1 MQLFVKSLLLTAALF
16 SLTAVPN
23 LRGIADESHGPGQ
36 GHGSMDHNH
45 QPVEIPS
52 GQPVPQ
58 VDLVVH
64 SDAVQGWNL
73 EVKVSN
79 FQFTPSQADQA
90 DQLNQ
95 GHAHLYINGEKV
107 TRIYSNWYYLKTL
120 EPGKNQVRVTLN
132 TNSHKALYSQGQP
145 IEDTEMIQVP

>member
-1 MQLFVKSLLLTAALF
+1 MKLFVKSLVLTAALF
-16 SLTAVPN
+16 TITTLPN
-23 LRGIADESHGPGQ
+23 LRGIADESHSHSE
-36 GHGSMDHNH
+36 GHGSMDHSH
-45 QPVEIPS
+45 QPVEVPS

-79 FQFTPSQADQA
+79 FEFTPSQTNQA
-90 DQLNQ
+90 DDMSG

-107 TRIYSNWYYLKTL
+107 TRIYGNWYYLKNL
-120 EPGKNQVRVTLN
+120 EPGENQVKVTLN
-132 TNSHKALYSQGQP
+132 TNGHKALYSQGQP
-145 IEDTEMIQVP
+145 IEDTEMIQAP